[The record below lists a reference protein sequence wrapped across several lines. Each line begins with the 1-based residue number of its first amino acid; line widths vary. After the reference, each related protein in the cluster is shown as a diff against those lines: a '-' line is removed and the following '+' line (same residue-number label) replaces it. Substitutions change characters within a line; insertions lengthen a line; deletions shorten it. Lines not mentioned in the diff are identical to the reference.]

1 MTDAVRGSPVLC
13 AAQPRVLGRVHTG
26 SLKGDG
32 CKLSTSRI
40 PAAPFLTTPPIKAPR
55 RTLCNPITCWL
66 LECVGICSACMHIWS
81 DCPQFCWRGAA
92 PALLIAT
99 ELHEIFSW
107 VQEHDRGSKG
117 SGLVAVGA
125 GLPHHVEKADVR
137 PDRSFL
143 PDSYIIHPT
152 SRSQSCCG
160 VGYAQVHGLSNNLE
174 ITADHD
180 KDWRR
185 EVTQP
190 FGGCIED

>member
-26 SLKGDG
+26 EGSLKGNG

-40 PAAPFLTTPPIKAPR
+40 PAAPFLTTPSIKAPR
-55 RTLCNPITCWL
+55 RRLCNPITCWL

-92 PALLIAT
+92 PALLMIAE

-107 VQEHDRGSKG
+107 VQEHDRGSTG

-125 GLPHHVEKADVR
+125 GLPHYVEKADVR
-137 PDRSFL
+137 PDQSFL
-143 PDSYIIHPT
+143 PHTQTFCETPISFIQHP
-152 SRSQSCCG
+152 
-160 VGYAQVHGLSNNLE
+160 ALSLVAVWDMHRCMDCP
-174 ITADHD
+174 T
-180 KDWRR
+180 
-185 EVTQP
+185 T
-190 FGGCIED
+190 